1 MIQAQQDKSA
11 IMAYDRAIT
20 VFSPEGRLYQVEY
33 ASKIIERGTP
43 AMAVSYKDG
52 ILFVVDFNFDSKL
65 LVTDSIEKVF
75 KIDDHIYFISAGLAG
90 DARKLSE
97 NAREFAAENKF
108 LYAEPIEVATVSKK
122 VATVK
127 QIFTQYG
134 GMRPFGVSFIVVGK
148 DELGYHIFET
158 EPSGAVA
165 EYNALA
171 IGRGKQKATA
181 LFEKEYLPNMSFDQ
195 AQELLKKAMQE
206 VYDKNAV
213 DYSKVKFYDF
223 KNDELKELE
232 MKKSKKGPEW

>member
-1 MIQAQQDKSA
+1 MIAQQADKST

-43 AMAVSYKDG
+43 AMAVSYKEG

-108 LYAEPIEVATVSKK
+108 LYDEPIEVNTVAKK

-148 DELGYHIFET
+148 DDTGYHIFET

-165 EYNALA
+165 EYSALA
-171 IGRGKQKATA
+171 IGRGKQKATV
-181 LFEKEYLPNMSFDQ
+181 LFEKKFTKNMTLEQ
-195 AQELLKKAMQE
+195 AQELLKEAMQE
-206 VYDKNAV
+206 VYEKATIDFSN
-213 DYSKVKFYDF
+213 VKFYEF
-223 KNDELKELE
+223 KNNDLKELE
-232 MKKSKKGPEW
+232 MKKTTKK

>member
-1 MIQAQQDKSA
+1 MIQAQDKSA

-43 AMAVSYKDG
+43 AMAVRYKDG
-52 ILFVVDFNFDSKL
+52 ILLLVDFNFDSKL
-65 LVTDSIEKVF
+65 LVTDSIEKIF
-75 KIDDHIYFISAGLAG
+75 KVDDHVYFISAGLAG

-108 LYAEPIEVATVSKK
+108 LYDEPIEISTVSKK
-122 VATVK
+122 VATIK
-127 QIFTQYG
+127 QLFTQYG

-148 DELGYHIFET
+148 DDAGYHIFET

-171 IGRGKQKATA
+171 IGRGKQKATQ
-181 LFEKEYLPNMSFDQ
+181 LFEKKFSANMTFEQ
-195 AQELLKKAMQE
+195 AQDLLKDALQEIYEKA
-206 VYDKNAV
+206 NI
-213 DYSKVKFYDF
+213 DYNTIKLYDF
-223 KNDELKELE
+223 KDNNLKELNLE
-232 MKKSKKGPEW
+232 TKQKNNKK

>member
-1 MIQAQQDKSA
+1 MVAQDKSA

-43 AMAVSYKDG
+43 AMAITYKEG
-52 ILFVVDFNFDSKL
+52 ILLLVDFNFDSKL
-65 LVTDSIEKVF
+65 LVTDSIEKIF

-108 LYAEPIEVATVSKK
+108 LYDEPIEVNTVAKK
-122 VATVK
+122 VATIK

-134 GMRPFGVSFIVVGK
+134 GMRPFGVSFIVIGK
-148 DELGYHIFET
+148 DDSGYHIFET
-158 EPSGAVA
+158 EASGAVA

-171 IGRGKQKATA
+171 IGRGKQKATV
-181 LFEKEYLPNMSFDQ
+181 LFEKKFSQNMAFDN
-195 AQELLKKAMQE
+195 ALDLLKEAIQDIYEKTP
-206 VYDKNAV
+206 V
-213 DYSKVKFYDF
+213 DFNNIKIFDF
-223 KNDELKELE
+223 KNNDLKQLELKKSV
-232 MKKSKKGPEW
+232 KK

>member
-52 ILFVVDFNFDSKL
+52 ILFLVDFNFDSKL

-75 KIDDHIYFISAGLAG
+75 KVDDHIYFISAGLAG

-97 NAREFAAENKF
+97 NAREFAAENKY
-108 LYAEPIEVATVSKK
+108 LYDEPIEISTVSKK
-122 VATVK
+122 VATIMQV
-127 QIFTQYG
+127 FTQYG

-148 DELGYHIFET
+148 DELGYHVFET

-181 LFEKEYLPNMSFDQ
+181 LFDKKFVKNMSLEN
-195 AQELLKKAMQE
+195 AQELLKEAIQE
-206 VYDKNAV
+206 VYEKNAI
-213 DYSKVKFYDF
+213 DFSKIKLYDF
-223 KNDELKELE
+223 KDNALKELSFE
-232 MKKSKKGPEW
+232 NKKTMKK